1 MTYVLF
7 DYKPGHIEARFS
19 HEPEFDFIELGI
31 RMTGDITTTTECDE
45 HGRKMEPVSYQK
57 ETADFTVY
65 ISSVFCP
72 FKDFMRFLEAITLD
86 VQECAFGW
94 DAEGPDGRMH
104 WLRRLPHDTGFL
116 AVEWMSSKKNFSHRM
131 MLNTR
136 ETVSMLYLAFRAFVD
151 SPEYDPLRYE
161 ELNYGESFELMLSD
175 ASLGDLA
182 ERLAEMNAGTVKRVF
197 KSLANSV
204 NDRHMKGPK
213 LSFPI
218 KHFLEASEPVEPSS
232 HYNEWIDPEWDTW
245 DTGRR
250 LIQLEGI
257 FSWGGMSWYGHNLR
271 EMRSKLI
278 EDWLSQPEAV
288 AARTN
293 IT

>member
-19 HEPEFDFIELGI
+19 HEPEFDFIELRI
-31 RMTGDITTTTECDE
+31 RMTGDITTTTECDK
-45 HGRKMEPVSYQK
+45 HGRKTEPVSYQK
-57 ETADFTVY
+57 ETVDFTVY

-72 FKDFMRFLEAITLD
+72 FKDFIRFLEAITLD

-94 DAEGPDGRMH
+94 DPEGPEGRMH
-104 WLRRLPHDTGFL
+104 WLRRSPQDTGFL
-116 AVEWMSSKKNFSHRM
+116 TVEWVSSKKNFSHRM

-136 ETVSMLYLAFRAFVD
+136 ETVSTLYLAFRAFVD

-161 ELNYGESFELMLSD
+161 ELNYGECFALVLSD

-182 ERLAEMNAGTVKRVF
+182 GRLAEMNADTVERVLQ
-197 KSLANSV
+197 SLANSV
-204 NDRHMKGPK
+204 DDRHMKGPK

-218 KHFLEASEPVEPSS
+218 KHSLEASEPVEPSS
-232 HYNEWIDPEWDTW
+232 KYEWVDPEWDTW
-245 DTGRR
+245 DTSHRM
-250 LIQLEGI
+250 IKLEEI

-271 EMRSKLI
+271 QMRSKLI
-278 EDWLSQPEAV
+278 EDWLSLPEAV

-293 IT
+293 TT